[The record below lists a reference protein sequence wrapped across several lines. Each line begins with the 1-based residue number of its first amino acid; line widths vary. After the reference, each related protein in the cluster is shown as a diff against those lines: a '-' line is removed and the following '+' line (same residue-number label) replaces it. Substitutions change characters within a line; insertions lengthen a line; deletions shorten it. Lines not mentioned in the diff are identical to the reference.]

1 MPQLDPS
8 SFPSQL
14 FWLAITFYVL
24 YWLMSEKVLPRIAE
38 VLEERSERISN
49 DLEQAEALKKNAE
62 EVMAAYEQELAQARG
77 QAQAAIAQVQQEV
90 SDYANRRQQE
100 EAAKWGERI
109 AEAEQRIDSAK
120 TAAQSELRTMVMDVS
135 HDLTEKLTGIAPNRE
150 SMGRAVDAAL
160 KEHG

>member
-14 FWLAITFYVL
+14 FWLAVTFYVL
-24 YWLMSEKVLPRIAE
+24 YWLMADKILPRIAE

-62 EVMAAYEQELAQARG
+62 EVMAAYEQELAQARTK
-77 QAQAAIAQVQQEV
+77 AQAAVAQVQQEV
-90 SDYANRRQQE
+90 GAYAQKRQEE
-100 EAAKWGERI
+100 EAAKWAERI
-109 AEAEQRIDSAK
+109 AEAEERIGVAK
-120 TAAQSELRTMVMDVS
+120 QAAQAELRTMVMDVS
-135 HDLTEKLTGIAPNRE
+135 QDLTSKLTGIAPNRDT
-150 SMGRAVDAAL
+150 MGRAVDEAL